1 MEENGTI
8 DADKKV
14 IRIAKD
20 AENPLVQVLGH
31 EVAHGVRRMDGGK
44 FKALQKDSPTH
55 LRPPRRPCAPP
66 QSAVFALA
74 CQPCVSSP
82 PCRQSR
88 DSITKCKIFVLN
100 SHHIFDARD
109 LMADWGWGFTNPQ
122 PLPNPIL
129 SRAKGNFQLAIQK
142 KETEV
147 SLRLTNFVLHMY
159 KQLTSEQR
167 SQIFV
172 LLQKKIKRK
181 EIALLVGC
189 SQSTLSREIRR
200 NSTDKGNYLWDKAHA
215 KAMDRRKRTTAN
227 HAKDP
232 AIVWEALDLLK
243 EDYWSPE
250 QISADMK
257 SRGKN
262 ISH

>member
-1 MEENGTI
+1 MRSRGQDTAYFI
-8 DADKKV
+8 
-14 IRIAKD
+14 
-20 AENPLVQVLGH
+20 
-31 EVAHGVRRMDGGK
+31 
-44 FKALQKDSPTH
+44 
-55 LRPPRRPCAPP
+55 
-66 QSAVFALA
+66 
-74 CQPCVSSP
+74 
-82 PCRQSR
+82 R

-167 SQIFV
+167 SQIFA
-172 LLQKKIKRK
+172 LLQKEVKRK

-189 SQSTLSREIRR
+189 SQSTMSK
-200 NSTDKGNYLWDKAHA
+200 NSTFAWFF
-215 KAMDRRKRTTAN
+215 
-227 HAKDP
+227 
-232 AIVWEALDLLK
+232 LLK
-243 EDYWSPE
+243 SLYYQWLFVSLQQQNPPRFPFE
-250 QISADMK
+250 QRTRA
-257 SRGKN
+257 GLLLLWE
-262 ISH
+262 H

>member
-1 MEENGTI
+1 MRSRGQ
-8 DADKKV
+8 DATYF
-14 IRIAKD
+14 I
-20 AENPLVQVLGH
+20 
-31 EVAHGVRRMDGGK
+31 
-44 FKALQKDSPTH
+44 
-55 LRPPRRPCAPP
+55 
-66 QSAVFALA
+66 
-74 CQPCVSSP
+74 
-82 PCRQSR
+82 R

-109 LMADWGWGFTNPQ
+109 LKADWGWGFTNPQ

-200 NSTDKGNYLWDKAHA
+200 NSTDKGNFCGIRLTQRQWIAVSVPQPTMQKI
-215 KAMDRRKRTTAN
+215 
-227 HAKDP
+227 P
-232 AIVWEALDLLK
+232 Q
-243 EDYWSPE
+243 SF
-250 QISADMK
+250 
-257 SRGKN
+257 GKPW
-262 ISH
+262 IC